1 MALAQALQAE
11 DHVDNIHD
19 EVVGGRG
26 GLDSGVDKIDQC
38 RHRPPG
44 RHLPEPSSELPAR
57 VGSQQTELGQDRAR
71 SGPVLGRR
79 LEEQPVR
86 VPDMRSEER
95 WPGFARHGSEGDR
108 VDHWPDG

>member
-1 MALAQALQAE
+1 MVRAAVALIPALTK
-11 DHVDNIHD
+11 DRSV
-19 EVVGGRG
+19 
-26 GLDSGVDKIDQC
+26 SS
-38 RHRPPG
+38 PPAATPPP
-44 RHLPEPSSELPAR
+44 RAPSSELPAR

-95 WPGFARHGSEGDR
+95 WPDFARHGSRAIVWITGR
-108 VDHWPDG
+108 MGKRL